1 MWEVAPSLKVS
12 LERKPLPS
20 PPSSLL
26 PLPPSLSVVYGQ
38 PLPYPIALKSETV
51 IGDRAPF

>member
-26 PLPPSLSVVYGQ
+26 PLPPSLSAVYGQ

-51 IGDRAPF
+51 IGERAPF